1 MTQFNACP
9 PTCGA
14 AVVIVCRDRFA
25 TRHNANKTVDILA
38 QSMTTDLPNSH
49 EDSVHLAGYDMTGC
63 PAQQVVLGS
72 VRVGAM
78 YSRGNK
84 SITLYQ
90 FKSVLM
96 TKF

>member
-1 MTQFNACP
+1 M
-9 PTCGA
+9 
-14 AVVIVCRDRFA
+14 I
-25 TRHNANKTVDILA
+25 
-38 QSMTTDLPNSH
+38 TDLPNSQ

-63 PAQQVVLGS
+63 PAQQVGLGG
-72 VRVGAM
+72 VCVGAM

-96 TKF
+96 TRF